1 MKIKIIFFPGYVE
14 GFTGN
19 GFTSLAITY
28 ASFTIT
34 NWFAP
39 PIVSYMGPRLTLVFG
54 SIFYILY
61 VAQISYPNNM
71 LLYACSGLLGF
82 GGALLWVAQG
92 NFLTLNS
99 TSETMERNSGYFFAI
114 FQSSQV
120 WGNIFVFFQL
130 QNVDDIDYETR
141 LTVSKI
147 G

>member
-1 MKIKIIFFPGYVE
+1 
-14 GFTGN
+14 
-19 GFTSLAITY
+19 
-28 ASFTIT
+28 
-34 NWFAP
+34 
-39 PIVSYMGPRLTLVFG
+39 MGPRLTLVFG

-71 LLYACSGLLGF
+71 LLYASSGLLGF

-99 TSETMERNSGYFFAI
+99 NSETMERNSGYFFAI

-141 LTVSKI
+141 LTVSSI
-147 G
+147 DNVFLMVYSLNLFPFLASLQWFYLQFV

>member
-1 MKIKIIFFPGYVE
+1 
-14 GFTGN
+14 
-19 GFTSLAITY
+19 
-28 ASFTIT
+28 
-34 NWFAP
+34 
-39 PIVSYMGPRLTLVFG
+39 MGPRLTLVFG

-71 LLYACSGLLGF
+71 LLYASSGLLGF

-99 TSETMERNSGYFFAI
+99 NSETMERNSGYFFAI

-141 LTVSKI
+141 LTVSSI
-147 G
+147 N

>member
-1 MKIKIIFFPGYVE
+1 
-14 GFTGN
+14 
-19 GFTSLAITY
+19 
-28 ASFTIT
+28 
-34 NWFAP
+34 
-39 PIVSYMGPRLTLVFG
+39 MGPRLTLVLG

-71 LLYACSGLLGF
+71 LLYASSGLLGF

-92 NFLTLNS
+92 SFLTLNS
-99 TSETMERNSGYFFAI
+99 NSETMERNSGYFFAI

-141 LTVSKI
+141 LTVSSI
-147 G
+147 DNVILMM

>member
-1 MKIKIIFFPGYVE
+1 
-14 GFTGN
+14 
-19 GFTSLAITY
+19 
-28 ASFTIT
+28 
-34 NWFAP
+34 
-39 PIVSYMGPRLTLVFG
+39 MGPRLTLVFG

-71 LLYACSGLLGF
+71 LLYVSSGLLGF

-99 TSETMERNSGYFFAI
+99 NSETMERNSGYFFAI

-141 LTVSKI
+141 LTVSSIANVIFMVYSLAKLHFFPAYN
-147 G
+147 GSTCNLCDWQHHSNGT

>member
-1 MKIKIIFFPGYVE
+1 
-14 GFTGN
+14 
-19 GFTSLAITY
+19 
-28 ASFTIT
+28 
-34 NWFAP
+34 
-39 PIVSYMGPRLTLVFG
+39 MGPRLTLVFG

-71 LLYACSGLLGF
+71 LLYASSGLLGF

-99 TSETMERNSGYFFAI
+99 NSETMERNSGYFFAI

-141 LTVSKI
+141 LTVSPI
-147 G
+147 DNVFLMVYSLNLFPFLASLQWFYLQFV

>member
-1 MKIKIIFFPGYVE
+1 
-14 GFTGN
+14 
-19 GFTSLAITY
+19 
-28 ASFTIT
+28 
-34 NWFAP
+34 
-39 PIVSYMGPRLTLVFG
+39 MGPRLTLVFG

-71 LLYACSGLLGF
+71 LLYASSGLLGF

-99 TSETMERNSGYFFAI
+99 NSETMERNSGYFFAI

-141 LTVSKI
+141 LTVSSI
-147 G
+147 DNVFLMVYSLNLFLFLSSLQWFYLQFV

>member
-1 MKIKIIFFPGYVE
+1 
-14 GFTGN
+14 
-19 GFTSLAITY
+19 
-28 ASFTIT
+28 
-34 NWFAP
+34 
-39 PIVSYMGPRLTLVFG
+39 MGPRLTLVFG

-71 LLYACSGLLGF
+71 LLYASSGLLGF

-99 TSETMERNSGYFFAI
+99 NSETMERNSGYFFAI

-141 LTVSKI
+141 LTVSSI
-147 G
+147 DNVNLMVYSLNLFPFLASLQWFYLQFV